1 MQTIIAI
8 IGVVALAVIIGL
20 ATFMVLRRR
29 RSGELRA
36 RFGPEYDLALQ
47 GHGDR
52 RAAENALSERERKAR
67 GLELRELTDAERVD
81 FTQSWDAVQLRFVD
95 DPVGA
100 ASQAHALLEEV
111 MRQRGYPTVS
121 FEEEVELLSVHHP
134 ASVQHYRAAH
144 ALVVGSNGNG
154 ADGNGNGNGN
164 GSVSTEE
171 NRQALIHYR
180 ALFEDMLES
189 DEAREALDATQTQET
204 PVTRELREREA
215 REATAESPEGRDTRR
230 GDGGHNEARQ

>member
-8 IGVVALAVIIGL
+8 IGVVALAVIIGI

-100 ASQAHALLEEV
+100 AGQAHALLEEV
-111 MRQRGYPTVS
+111 MRKRGYPTAS

-134 ASVQHYRAAH
+134 SSVQHYRAAH
-144 ALVVGSNGNG
+144 ALVVGSNGHG
-154 ADGNGNGNGN
+154 GPDGNGNGN

-180 ALFEDMLES
+180 ALFDDMLES
-189 DEAREALDATQTQET
+189 AAAREALDASQTQET
-204 PVTRELREREA
+204 PVTRELREREE
-215 REATAESPEGRDTRR
+215 REARADSPEARDTRP
-230 GDGGHNEARQ
+230 GGAGPNEARQ